1 MVIWSVDPAFH
12 TPLMSVTNA
21 LSGIIVLG
29 CMLEIS
35 TTTFFTPASI
45 CAFIGVFFASINVIG
60 GFAVT
65 HRMLSMFKT
74 QAPGEGGVSPKKKHH
89 WEIENWETNE
99 WKERSLFMKNIEF

>member
-1 MVIWSVDPAFH
+1 
-12 TPLMSVTNA
+12 MSVTNA

-65 HRMLSMFKT
+65 HRMLAMFKT
-74 QAPGEGGVSPKKKHH
+74 QAPGEGSASPKKKHHH
-89 WEIENWETNE
+89 WEIENWE
-99 WKERSLFMKNIEF
+99 WKERKFFMKIMNSRNI